1 MTETQVVYETE
12 TVKSQALEI
21 SEQAKTLKVLDEETY
36 IEASEML
43 RTLKTMKSK
52 VTDFFAPMKAKSYAA
67 WKEICAK
74 ENEAVRPL
82 DEADKLVRVEAGK
95 YLEEQERIRKEAQR
109 KAEEEARI
117 AAEKEKQKLLEQAI
131 KAEER
136 GKAEKAEALI
146 EKAESVYVEPVII
159 PSAVEKT
166 SRLENG
172 SVTRKS
178 DIQVIVVDPVLLIKA
193 IAENKVPVSVVEFKL
208 NAIKNWAKLTGVKNG
223 QMFGLTIKETQCISI
238 R

>member
-12 TVKSQALEI
+12 TVESQALEI

-36 IEASEML
+36 IEAGEML
-43 RTLKTMKSK
+43 RTLKTMKNK

-117 AAEKEKQKLLEQAI
+117 AAEKEKQKLLEQAVR
-131 KAEER
+131 AEEK
-136 GKAEKAEALI
+136 GKAEKAEALL
-146 EKAESVYVEPVII
+146 EKAEMVYQEPIAV
-159 PSAVEKT
+159 PSAVQKT
-166 SRLENG
+166 TRLEVG

-178 DIQVIVVDPVLLIKA
+178 DIQVIVSDQFLLVKA
-193 IAENKVPVSVVEFKL
+193 IVEKKIPITVVDFKL
-208 NAIKNWAKLTGVKNG
+208 N
-223 QMFGLTIKETQCISI
+223 TIKSWVKTSGIINGDIPGLIIKEIQGISV